1 MILKDLLE
9 KKNNIMQMI
18 REFIEEFGNA
28 DDEFIWEQME
38 ELEEINESIA
48 YYMAMA

>member
-1 MILKDLLE
+1 MILKDLLA
-9 KKNNIMQMI
+9 KKDDIMRMI
-18 REFIEEFGNA
+18 QEFIEEFGDA

-38 ELEEINESIA
+38 ELEEVNESIA